1 MTVNDPDPNR
11 YPDNNPR
18 YRGARSMRTTWAL
31 IALVAVLVT
40 GGIVYTFATSDR
52 NHTQAVFPPPIPTT
66 TGSTPR

>member
-18 YRGARSMRTTWAL
+18 YQRTTWAL